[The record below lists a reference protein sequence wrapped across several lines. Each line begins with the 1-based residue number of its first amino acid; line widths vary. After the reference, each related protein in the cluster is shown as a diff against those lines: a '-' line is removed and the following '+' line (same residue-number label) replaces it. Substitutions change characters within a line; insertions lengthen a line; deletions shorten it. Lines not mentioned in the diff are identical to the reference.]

1 MTYLGLMV
9 APSIGGWLTDLF
21 TWRAV
26 FFINIPVGFLA
37 FILSWF
43 FIPAEER
50 SEQKERFDLT
60 GAILFLA
67 GLVALLFWLNQGHDW
82 GWISLAS
89 ALSLTIAIGCLA
101 VFTRIEYQ
109 RPSPMLDMSLFKD
122 SVFSLSIISAVL
134 IYMAIFSILFLMPF
148 YLIQG
153 REMSPSQA
161 GLILTIQPF
170 VMAIAAPFSGTL
182 SDRFGTRIPCILGMA
197 ILSFGLFFL
206 TQIDSSTSYGYIV
219 IALGLAGLGIGTF
232 ISPNNSAI
240 MGSASR
246 NRQGI
251 AAAILATARSVGM
264 VLGIGLS
271 GAIMTTLFSNSQGD
285 QFVFKAVQVSFYA
298 ALGIAIL
305 GLIVSTIKVHNRSNL
320 KRNGNGR
327 IEIS

>member
-1 MTYLGLMV
+1 MV

-21 TWRAV
+21 NWRAV
-26 FFINIPVGFLA
+26 FFINLPVGLLA
-37 FILSWF
+37 LILSWF
-43 FIPAEER
+43 FIPAEEKPV
-50 SEQKERFDLT
+50 QMERFDFT
-60 GAILFLA
+60 GALLFMA
-67 GLVALLFWLNQGHDW
+67 GLVALLLWLNQGHDW
-82 GWISLAS
+82 GWISVAS

-153 REMSPSQA
+153 RELSPSQA

-182 SDRFGTRIPCILGMA
+182 SDRFGTRIPCILGMG
-197 ILSFGLFFL
+197 ILSIGLYFL
-206 TQIDSSTSYGYIV
+206 TQLDPSTSYGYIAV
-219 IALGLAGLGIGTF
+219 ALGLAGLGIGTF

-271 GAIMTTLFSNSQGD
+271 GAIMTTMLSNTPGNQ
-285 QFVFKAVQVSFYA
+285 QIFEAVQVSFYA

-305 GLIVSTIKVHNRSNL
+305 GLIVTTIKVNNRSSL
-320 KRNGNGR
+320 KRNGNGW
-327 IEIS
+327 IETS

>member
-1 MTYLGLMV
+1 MV

-21 TWRAV
+21 NWRAV
-26 FFINIPVGFLA
+26 FFINLPVGLLA

-43 FIPAEER
+43 FIPVEEKPV
-50 SEQKERFDLT
+50 QMERFDFT
-60 GAILFLA
+60 GALLFMA
-67 GLVALLFWLNQGHDW
+67 GLVALLLWLNQGHDW
-82 GWISLAS
+82 GWISVAS

-153 REMSPSQA
+153 RELSPSQA

-182 SDRFGTRIPCILGMA
+182 SDRFGTRIPCILGMG
-197 ILSFGLFFL
+197 ILSIGLYFL
-206 TQIDSSTSYGYIV
+206 TQLDPSTSYGYIAV
-219 IALGLAGLGIGTF
+219 ALGLAGLGIGTF

-271 GAIMTTLFSNSQGD
+271 GAIMTTMLSNTPGNQ
-285 QFVFKAVQVSFYA
+285 QIFEAVQVSFYA

-305 GLIVSTIKVHNRSNL
+305 GLIVTTIKVNNRSSL
-320 KRNGNGR
+320 KRNGNGW
-327 IEIS
+327 IETS